1 VYEQGVFEADT
12 YDAIGTGDAF
22 VAGYLAKR
30 IDGGGVA
37 DSLEWAAAA
46 AALKRTVD
54 GDLAVITPGDVE
66 SVVDGAGWGSIGNT
80 RYKQRCGGIAGGFA
94 VDNWDVGRVRRRPVD
109 RRTCKLRKTVQQR
122 GR

>member
-66 SVVDGAGWGSIGNT
+66 SVVDGAG
-80 RYKQRCGGIAGGFA
+80 GI
-94 VDNWDVGRVRRRPVD
+94 D
-109 RRTCKLRKTVQQR
+109 R
-122 GR
+122 